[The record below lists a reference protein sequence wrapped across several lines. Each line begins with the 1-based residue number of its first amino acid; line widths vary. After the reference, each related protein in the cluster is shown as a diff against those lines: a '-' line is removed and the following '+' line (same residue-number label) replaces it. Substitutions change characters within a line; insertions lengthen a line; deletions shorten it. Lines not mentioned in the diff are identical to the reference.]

1 MDRENTRQLMED
13 NKSLRETLD
22 TAQKRMGALES
33 TNQKLPTEVAT
44 LTKSVEVME
53 KKEAVLNKKVKELE
67 AKHYDLEQYTRKFNL
82 EIYEI
87 PECEQEDVEA
97 LVLDLI
103 GHLETDLQPE
113 DIDIATACFKVKV
126 NQNQL

>member
-1 MDRENTRQLMED
+1 MED

-22 TAQKRMGALES
+22 SAQKRMGALES

-53 KKEAVLNKKVKELE
+53 KTEAVLNKKVKELE